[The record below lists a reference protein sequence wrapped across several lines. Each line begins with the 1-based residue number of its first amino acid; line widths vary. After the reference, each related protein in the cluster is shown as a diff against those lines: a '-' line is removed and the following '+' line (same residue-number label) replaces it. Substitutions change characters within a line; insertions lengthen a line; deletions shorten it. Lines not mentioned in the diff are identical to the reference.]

1 MWGGVCGPVGGGSG
15 LGSGSVTTLTR
26 DPYVCRDVWDRLI
39 RMEAEQRGGGTRA
52 AVAMLMLQSGA
63 GVGAG
68 TDG

>member
-1 MWGGVCGPVGGGSG
+1 MSVGTSGTDSLGWRRNSEGV
-15 LGSGSVTTLTR
+15 
-26 DPYVCRDVWDRLI
+26 
-39 RMEAEQRGGGTRA
+39 GGTRA